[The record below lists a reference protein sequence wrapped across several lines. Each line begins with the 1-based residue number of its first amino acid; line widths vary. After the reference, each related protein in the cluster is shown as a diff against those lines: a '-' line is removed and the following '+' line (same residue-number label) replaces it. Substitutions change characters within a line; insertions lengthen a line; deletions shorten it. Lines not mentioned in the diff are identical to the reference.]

1 MRSLKK
7 CSSNLK
13 LIKIEKKINLK
24 SFKKGITKIIVI
36 FLNFSL
42 ISLNAFAAGENFP
55 VGTRPA
61 SLANTYVMH
70 SDIWSVYH
78 NQAGL
83 GFYKHFS
90 LGFHHE
96 NKFVVPE
103 YSLHALA
110 LTIPVK
116 PGTLGISYSYFG
128 YEKYNES
135 KIGLGIGR
143 SFGDKLAAGVQ
154 TNLHHIYLSNE
165 FGNRNTI
172 TVEGGIQYKPD
183 DKVSFGIHVF
193 NPSRSRISAYN
204 SDTLTTTFRAGTSY
218 SPFKKLI
225 LGFEIEKHI
234 DKQPIYKGGIEYQL
248 FESLFLR
255 TGIFTNPVQNT
266 FGLGYKIKKISAD
279 IAFTHHQ
286 ILGFTPHFSLQV
298 EFN

>member
-1 MRSLKK
+1 MKNLIMFSL
-7 CSSNLK
+7 NIK
-13 LIKIEKKINLK
+13 LIEIYR
-24 SFKKGITKIIVI
+24 I
-36 FLNFSL
+36 FFCFIFIPLN
-42 ISLNAFAAGENFP
+42 IFAAGENFP

-61 SLANTYVMH
+61 ALANTYVMH

-83 GFYKHFS
+83 GFYPHFS

-96 NKFVVPE
+96 NKFIVPE

-110 LTIPVK
+110 LTIPTK
-116 PGTLGISYSYFG
+116 PGTMGFSYSYFG

-143 SFGDKLAAGVQ
+143 SFGNKLAAGVQ
-154 TNLHHIYLSNE
+154 TNIHHIYIAGE
-165 FGNRNTI
+165 FDNRNALS
-172 TVEGGIQYKPD
+172 VEGGIQFKPD
-183 DKVSFGIHVF
+183 DKVSFGIHLF
-193 NPSRSRISAYN
+193 NPSRSTISANYA
-204 SDTLTTTFRAGTSY
+204 DTLTTTLRAGASY
-218 SPFKKLI
+218 SPFEKLI

-234 DKQPIYKGGIEYQL
+234 NKSPVYKSGIEYQL

-255 TGIFTNPVQNT
+255 TGISTNPVQNT
-266 FGLGYKIKKISAD
+266 FGIGYKMKKISAD